1 MSDLGSYMI
10 RTVSGVLVE
19 QRYKDGYINATKLSN
34 AHKQATS
41 QRREPSEWLDN
52 QRTKQTLEHL
62 SRSTGIPVDL
72 LVITVVTGKN
82 ANRGTYI
89 HPRLAVRF
97 GIWLSDDFG
106 FLVEQWVEEWT
117 LTGRNPFADTDR
129 VGLRGELKDDSRLRM
144 SDEVKTYLE
153 QIKRYDDRKYRGM
166 YFARVNNLINKL
178 ITTETAKQMRDR
190 LSETQ
195 GRTISDTELI
205 RDYFPTSILKD
216 YIGLCEVSA
225 NLMIKDGLEPLS
237 AVERAAELVL
247 PVNYQPKP
255 IDFVEH
261 IKFVRQR
268 LEGQGQIYLEE

>member
-1 MSDLGSYMI
+1 MVRSI
-10 RTVSGVLVE
+10 SGISVE
-19 QRYKDGYINATKLSN
+19 QRYQDGYINATKLSN
-34 AHKQATS
+34 AHRQATG
-41 QRREPSEWLDN
+41 QRREPSEWLNN

-72 LVITVVTGKN
+72 LIVTVTTGKN
-82 ANRGTYI
+82 ENRGTYI

-129 VGLRGELKDDSRLRM
+129 VGLRGTLKDESRLRM

-153 QIKRYDDRKYRGM
+153 QIKRYDDRRYRGQ
-166 YFARVNNLINKL
+166 YFAKVNNLINKL
-178 ITTETAKQMRDR
+178 ITTETAQNMRDR
-190 LSETQ
+190 LSKTQ
-195 GRTISDTELI
+195 GRKISDAELI
-205 RDYFPTSILKD
+205 RDYFPTSVLKD
-216 YIGLCEVSA
+216 YINLCEVSA
-225 NLMIKDGLEPLS
+225 NLMIKDGLQPIS
-237 AVERAAELVL
+237 AVERAAELTL
-247 PVNYQPKP
+247 PAGYQPKP

-268 LEGQGQIYLEE
+268 LEGQQQMYLE